1 VRSQVVSRHIK
12 YILMISITFSLYV
25 LNIIDK
31 DFRKEKANGTFSLVA
46 ALLLAS
52 QGIWLSIL
60 RLSEPAVLKTVKA

>member
-1 VRSQVVSRHIK
+1 MKKGVSQEVRSQVVSRHIK

-31 DFRKEKANGTFSLVA
+31 DFRKEKANETFSLIA

-52 QGIWLSIL
+52 
-60 RLSEPAVLKTVKA
+60 